1 MRIMENARRVGHPGG
16 ESADKAERMKK
27 LNTGMI
33 GAFVAALAVFACAGA
48 AAAGVGQPVTGQIG
62 LQGSVTPVMDEIT
75 SFYGLV
81 NTIIIAIAIF
91 VLILMVFVM
100 VRFNRKSNPDP
111 SKTTHNTMVEVVW
124 TVVPVLILVFIGIY
138 SFRLLFLQYEYPKP
152 DLTIKAIGNAWYW
165 EHVYKDHDDMSVVS
179 NMLTDTDMLKR
190 KLGDDEFEK
199 KYGSLDGTARSNT
212 LYRDAKPL
220 WQEAKLLRQLSV
232 DNEIAVPVNAVVHV
246 LVTSNDVIHGWA
258 MPSFGSRV
266 QAVPGRTTATW
277 FKARKTGIY
286 YGQCAVLCGLKHSAM
301 PIAVRVVDQDVFD
314 KWMAAVK
321 EDKLDEARKIL
332 TAAGEQDGATNK
344 IASASQAR

>member
-1 MRIMENARRVGHPGG
+1 
-16 ESADKAERMKK
+16 MKNLK
-27 LNTGMI
+27 TGMF
-33 GAFVAALAVFACAGA
+33 GAIVAALAALVFAGA
-48 AAAGVGQPVTGQIG
+48 AFAQVGQPVDGQIG
-62 LQGSVTPVMDEIT
+62 LQGSVTPVMDEIS
-75 SFYGLV
+75 SFYGMV
-81 NTIIIAIAIF
+81 NTIIIAITIF
-91 VLILMVFVM
+91 VMILMVFVM

-111 SKTTHNTMVEVVW
+111 SKTTHNTFVEVVW

-165 EHVYKDHDDMSVVS
+165 EHVYKDHDDMSVIS
-179 NMLTDTDMLKR
+179 NMLTDTDLLKR

-199 KYGSLDGTARSNT
+199 KYGSLEGTARSNT

-220 WQEAKLLRQLSV
+220 WQDAKLARQLSV

-258 MPSFGSRV
+258 VPSFGSRV

-277 FKARKTGIY
+277 FKARKTGVY
-286 YGQCAVLCGLKHSAM
+286 YGQCAVLCGLKHSGM

-314 KWMAAVK
+314 KWLAAVK
-321 EDKLDEARKIL
+321 EDNLDEAREIL
-332 TAAGEQDGATNK
+332 ASAGTDGDAQKK
-344 IASASQAR
+344 IASAARTHADPHERS